1 MARAVGFA
9 RAHTFADAASYEATL
24 PSLLEGE
31 GPTCITVQVEP
42 GTEPPLGR
50 GAGEAAKY
58 LRPSLAESARLLRR
72 ALAGPR

>member
-1 MARAVGFA
+1 MARAAGFP
-9 RAHTFADAASYEATL
+9 RAHTFADAASYENAL

-31 GPTCITVQVEP
+31 GPICITVQVEP

-58 LRPSLAESARLLRR
+58 LRPSLAESARLLRH